1 MKAVNKY
8 LISSPIV
15 EELKTESGLL
25 MTSNDTSQI
34 RYKKGVVVS
43 AGVNVDAIKDGDT
56 IYYDGHAGHKMLLN
70 NEPHTIIQE
79 RDVVVVE

>member
-1 MKAVNKY
+1 MQAVNKY
-8 LISSPIV
+8 LIITPIV
-15 EELKTESGLL
+15 EEMKTESGLL

-56 IYYDGHAGHKMLLN
+56 IYTTMVMLV
-70 NEPHTIIQE
+70 T
-79 RDVVVVE
+79 RCC